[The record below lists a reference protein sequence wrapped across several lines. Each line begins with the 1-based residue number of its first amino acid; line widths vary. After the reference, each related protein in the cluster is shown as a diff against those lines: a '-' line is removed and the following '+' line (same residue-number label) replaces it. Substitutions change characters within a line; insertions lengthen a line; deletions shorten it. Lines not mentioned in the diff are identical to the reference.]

1 MHPYIYILI
10 IQVIIENMNQAL
22 EMLKKTPQKHNK
34 EIWSNLKQVGWGL
47 QERVCVDSIIKC

>member
-22 EMLKKTPQKHNK
+22 EMLKKNPQKDNK
-34 EIWSNLKQVGWGL
+34 EIWSNLKQAGWGL
-47 QERVCVDSIIKC
+47 QECVCVDSIIKC